1 MPDIRRKFH
10 YQAYQATPTFNRGIR
25 TRGRAV
31 ERWAFVNV
39 ASWVGITPPFGYAPG
54 NTLKRI
60 RDVISGLRRTRGR
73 YSDLTPVQK
82 RKAKYG
88 VRHNQFDVEG
98 LQSLYRYVQTDVGLK
113 FEKLFRRSERT
124 LDAAAEAAR
133 TQPYEEGPVL
143 DLEEV
148 QLDNILKTLAELDAE
163 VKRAL

>member
-1 MPDIRRKFH
+1 MRLWLSVVRPQRLKLQSKPSI
-10 YQAYQATPTFNRGIR
+10 N
-25 TRGRAV
+25 
-31 ERWAFVNV
+31 
-39 ASWVGITPPFGYAPG
+39 G
-54 NTLKRI
+54 NGSTL
-60 RDVISGLRRTRGR
+60 SL
-73 YSDLTPVQK
+73 
-82 RKAKYG
+82 